1 MVLSA
6 YGFNPFFERGSMARI
21 ARSDHPKILQAVDVK
36 GRKVGDVAAE
46 YGCTP
51 ANIYAILTR
60 LRREGVAAPEP
71 SAPDEIVVAAAP
83 PKPVAKPGKAKA
95 APKAATKA
103 AAQDLFAESPTPA
116 PKSAGSAKKGSP
128 AQAKSPVKS
137 PVPVAPPAPVTKVA
151 AGRAG
156 GVGAKTAKPGF
167 GLLIRT
173 EDGEDALTPFRS
185 LEDLLSAVKPILR
198 TAARSPETIW
208 FTIQPV
214 DLATIE
220 IDAE

>member
-6 YGFNPFFERGSMARI
+6 YGFTQIFERGSMARI

-60 LRREGVAAPEP
+60 LRREGVAVPEP
-71 SAPDEIVVAAAP
+71 SVPVEIVAAAAP
-83 PKPVAKPGKAKA
+83 PKQTAKKATIKT
-95 APKAATKA
+95 APKA
-103 AAQDLFAESPTPA
+103 AAQDLFAEPPA
-116 PKSAGSAKKGSP
+116 PKGPGSAKKASAP
-128 AQAKSPVKS
+128 VEAKSPVKN
-137 PVPVAPPAPVTKVA
+137 PAPIAPPPVKATAV
-151 AGRAG
+151 RAG
-156 GVGAKTAKPGF
+156 GVGAKAAKPGF
-167 GLLIRT
+167 GLRIRT

>member
-1 MVLSA
+1 
-6 YGFNPFFERGSMARI
+6 MARI

-36 GRKVGDVAAE
+36 GRKVGEVAAE

-60 LRREGVAAPEP
+60 LRREGVAPQEQSAPAKILAAPESP
-71 SAPDEIVVAAAP
+71 KQTAKPAKAKTA
-83 PKPVAKPGKAKA
+83 PKPA
-95 APKAATKA
+95 ANATA
-103 AAQDLFAESPTPA
+103 EDLFAGTPA
-116 PKSAGSAKKGSP
+116 PSSKSTGSAKQPATPVQSKSP
-128 AQAKSPVKS
+128 AKSPA
-137 PVPVAPPAPVTKVA
+137 PVSAPATPAPLSKT
-151 AGRAG
+151 AGNRAG

-173 EDGEDALTPFRS
+173 ADGEDALTPFRS